1 MAKERVYVDACCWV
15 QILANQDPYGETWK
29 RLLQKAEKG
38 GLTIVTSTL
47 TLVEVQGGK
56 AAALIGRSEE
66 EKATVARYFEH
77 DFIEW
82 VSVSYYLGVIA
93 RDLIWDYRISHKDAI
108 HVASAIQAK
117 VPVIFTADAR
127 LITHSEK
134 ATGKHRVPIIKF
146 PEVEEHP
153 QMAFPQIP
161 DVT

>member
-1 MAKERVYVDACCWV
+1 MQV
-15 QILANQDPYGETWK
+15 LANQDPYAQTWK

-38 GLTIVTSTL
+38 ELTIVTSTL

-56 AAALIGRSEE
+56 AAAFIERTEE

-77 DFIEW
+77 ECIEW
-82 VSVSYYLGVIA
+82 VSLSYYLGVVV
-93 RDLIWDYRISHKDAI
+93 RDLVWDNRIQHEDAV

-117 VPVIFTADAR
+117 IPVIFTADAR

-134 ATGKHRVPIIKF
+134 ATNKNRIPIIKL
-146 PEVEEHP
+146 PAVEEYP
-153 QMAFPQIP
+153 QMSFPQLP